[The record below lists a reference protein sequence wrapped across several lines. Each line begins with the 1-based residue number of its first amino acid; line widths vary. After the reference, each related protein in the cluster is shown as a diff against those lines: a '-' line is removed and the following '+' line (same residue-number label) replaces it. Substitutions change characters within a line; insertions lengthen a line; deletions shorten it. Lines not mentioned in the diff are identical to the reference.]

1 MLVRVLLLL
10 LLFFAPLLNAQ
21 ERLPNLLDSLTQA
34 TSPEE
39 KVRLGMAI
47 ASHLAQEDWKRAL
60 QFIDL
65 AETDAE
71 DSDSEKTMADYHI
84 AVAEIYS
91 KKDAWDISLNNLVKA
106 YAFYK
111 DKPLE
116 DRYRL
121 ENDLAIAYS
130 ETKNPKRALEL
141 YHKIYKYEQTQENPI
156 NLASIANNI
165 GLVWLDKDRDSSR
178 HYFNQSLELI
188 KDIEYPYLKILV
200 YTNLGISSVLE
211 DDPEEAKRYFRRALD
226 EIGPNT
232 INEDLGWVYGEFS
245 ELYLKNH
252 QVDSAIYYSEKAVKI
267 LDSFAPYS
275 KMQLQ
280 SMEVLYKSYLE
291 MKDFEKATK
300 TFEKFMDI
308 SDSLNL
314 QERRI
319 NAQKIILEEEYR
331 TKEKMRELRDSR
343 IRANIYTLIFG
354 LLALLLVLGILM
366 YRYRNRFKRA
376 ELQRQ
381 LATIE
386 QKEQSMNLELK
397 NKELI
402 GKAMVEMHRAEM
414 IDDILKD
421 LKAIKLKAN
430 TKETQNAIDY
440 IVKRLKKDTSK
451 NSWDEFELRFKEV
464 HESFYGNLL
473 LHHPDL
479 TPRDQRLCALLK
491 LNLTTKEISQIT
503 GQSLKSVENARTRLR
518 RKLNITNSQTNLPS
532 YLSNFG

>member
-39 KVRLGMAI
+39 KVRLGMGI

-130 ETKNPKRALEL
+130 ETRNPKRALEL

-188 KDIEYPYLKILV
+188 KDIEYP
-200 YTNLGISSVLE
+200 
-211 DDPEEAKRYFRRALD
+211 
-226 EIGPNT
+226 
-232 INEDLGWVYGEFS
+232 
-245 ELYLKNH
+245 
-252 QVDSAIYYSEKAVKI
+252 
-267 LDSFAPYS
+267 
-275 KMQLQ
+275 
-280 SMEVLYKSYLE
+280 
-291 MKDFEKATK
+291 
-300 TFEKFMDI
+300 
-308 SDSLNL
+308 
-314 QERRI
+314 
-319 NAQKIILEEEYR
+319 
-331 TKEKMRELRDSR
+331 
-343 IRANIYTLIFG
+343 
-354 LLALLLVLGILM
+354 
-366 YRYRNRFKRA
+366 
-376 ELQRQ
+376 
-381 LATIE
+381 
-386 QKEQSMNLELK
+386 
-397 NKELI
+397 
-402 GKAMVEMHRAEM
+402 
-414 IDDILKD
+414 
-421 LKAIKLKAN
+421 
-430 TKETQNAIDY
+430 
-440 IVKRLKKDTSK
+440 
-451 NSWDEFELRFKEV
+451 
-464 HESFYGNLL
+464 
-473 LHHPDL
+473 
-479 TPRDQRLCALLK
+479 
-491 LNLTTKEISQIT
+491 
-503 GQSLKSVENARTRLR
+503 
-518 RKLNITNSQTNLPS
+518 
-532 YLSNFG
+532 